1 MNSSPYTNKI
11 CFDITLKDEQLK
23 ELTANYDGKEIR
35 FFSYPGVFSYR
46 KPDTGTMLLGR
57 NLPETKP
64 GKILDIGSGTGLLSL
79 LAHTRYPYAEIH
91 AVDIDP
97 RAVALSDL
105 NFQLSDNLTVWGSN
119 LFDTVM
125 DRDYDLIMSNIPAKP
140 TKEVHTEL
148 IEGSFS
154 HLKVGGSLYIV
165 ATGRLRTF
173 LLRIMEQSFGNS
185 KKAGHNKT
193 HTVIA
198 STKEKPYLS

>member
-1 MNSSPYTNKI
+1 MKPSSYTSKI
-11 CFDITLKDEQLK
+11 CFDIKLKDEQLK
-23 ELTANYDGKEIR
+23 ELTARYDGKEIP

-79 LAHTRYPYAEIH
+79 LAHARYPYTEIH
-91 AVDIDP
+91 AIDIDP
-97 RAVALSDL
+97 RAVALSEL
-105 NFQLSDNLTVWGSN
+105 NFQRSDNLTAWGSN
-119 LFDTVM
+119 LFETVM
-125 DRDYDLIMSNIPAKP
+125 DRDYDLIISNIPAKP

-165 ATGRLRTF
+165 AAGRLKTY
-173 LLRIMEQSFGNS
+173 LLRIMKQSFGNS
-185 KKAGHNKT
+185 RKEGHNKT
-193 HTVIA
+193 HTIVA
-198 STKEKPYLS
+198 ATKEKLYPS

>member
-1 MNSSPYTNKI
+1 MKPSLYTNKI
-11 CFDITLKDEQLK
+11 CIDIKLKEALLK
-23 ELTANYDGKEIR
+23 ELTTIYDGKDIS

-64 GKILDIGSGTGLLSL
+64 GKLLDIGSGTGLLSL
-79 LAHTRYPYAEIH
+79 LAHSRYPYAEIH
-91 AVDIDP
+91 AIDIDP
-97 RAVALSDL
+97 RAVALSEL
-105 NFQLSDNLTVWGSN
+105 NFQRSDNLTAWGSN

-165 ATGRLRTF
+165 AAGRLKTY
-173 LLRIMEQSFGNS
+173 LLRIMKQSFGNS
-185 KKAGHNKT
+185 EKIGHNKT

-198 STKEKPYLS
+198 ATKEKPYSS